1 MARSRTV
8 ELLGLLDIVA
18 LVVDLLS
25 CRLAVTVTVKS
36 WRACWLIGSVH
47 AGAVLDG
54 LVLLNYFALFVVCG
68 VIEFSKSLLLFL

>member
-25 CRLAVTVTVKS
+25 CRLAVTVKS
-36 WRACWLIGSVH
+36 WRACWLIVSVH
-47 AGAVLDG
+47 DGAVLDG
-54 LVLLNYFALFVVCG
+54 LVLLNYFALIVGCG